1 MLAEADPAIHQ
12 IVSRKIQEAKDAM
25 ARLDKMDLELLEVM
39 IASGDDLTGIR
50 LTEAR
55 KNTVK
60 ALKNAMGTHSHKRC
74 TRQNSGNRKPP
85 TSPESPGLLNVNIR
99 NIHFCQHLIAECC
112 EFCANVFISRH
123 VIHQHSEAVGIP
135 SVR

>member
-1 MLAEADPAIHQ
+1 KMLSEADPAIHQ

-55 KNTVK
+55 KK
-60 ALKNAMGTHSHKRC
+60 YGK
-74 TRQNSGNRKPP
+74 
-85 TSPESPGLLNVNIR
+85 
-99 NIHFCQHLIAECC
+99 
-112 EFCANVFISRH
+112 
-123 VIHQHSEAVGIP
+123 
-135 SVR
+135 SVEERYGYTFTQTMYAAKLW